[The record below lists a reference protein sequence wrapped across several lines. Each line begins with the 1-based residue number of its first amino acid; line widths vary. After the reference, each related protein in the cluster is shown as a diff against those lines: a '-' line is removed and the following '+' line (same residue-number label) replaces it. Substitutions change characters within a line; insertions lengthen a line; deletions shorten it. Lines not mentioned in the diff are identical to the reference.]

1 MNLLDIIVLAV
12 LAFFAIKGLT
22 RGLINEVSSLI
33 GLVLGVFFAYKLY
46 PVLAAPLQKVLHIPL
61 YVSMFLAFLFILIAI
76 GVVAHIVG
84 NIITTTLK
92 LVMLGSINR
101 LGGIGIGLLEGV
113 LLLSLCFSAL
123 TADFMPETIRSKI
136 RSSESAN
143 LFATTGSRI
152 LAAWHSSQ
160 TKAP

>member
-22 RGLINEVSSLI
+22 RGLINEVSSLS
-33 GLVLGVFFAYKLY
+33 GLVLGVFFAYKFY
-46 PVLAAPLQKVLHIPL
+46 PMLAAPLQKILHIPI
-61 YVSMFLAFLFILIAI
+61 YIAMFLAFLLILIAI
-76 GVVAHIVG
+76 GVIAHIVG
-84 NIITTTLK
+84 NVITTALK

-113 LLLSLCFSAL
+113 LLLSLFFSAL
-123 TADFMPETIRSKI
+123 TADFMPENIRSKV

-143 LFATTGSRI
+143 LFAMTGSRI

-160 TKAP
+160 EKSP